1 MIYTF
6 NYNFT
11 HTVISYV
18 MIKQFSYMC
27 RE

>member
-6 NYNFT
+6 NYNF
-11 HTVISYV
+11 TVISYV
-18 MIKQFSYMC
+18 MIKQFSYVC